1 MNLNVRVTD
10 AWDAQAETR
19 YLKLEAGMLSKLL
32 AGGVGGFICAMFAF
46 MNVAIITESS
56 DLRLLGFV
64 GCWIAAVSIAL
75 GSTSTLKA
83 WQNLLFCTAFLFFLL
98 PMLGGLRISLD
109 FLDKAE
115 SGAASLPYFALVAGM
130 LIVIG
135 GAVFWGVGSLLGRD
149 RRS

>member
-1 MNLNVRVTD
+1 
-10 AWDAQAETR
+10 
-19 YLKLEAGMLSKLL
+19 MLSKLL

-56 DLRLLGFV
+56 DLRLLGFA
-64 GCWIAAVSIAL
+64 GCWIVAVTIAVR
-75 GSTSTLKA
+75 SPSAPKA
-83 WQNLLFCTAFLFFLL
+83 WQDLLFCSGILLFLL
-98 PMLGGLRISLD
+98 PMLGGLRITLD

-115 SGAASLPYFALVAGM
+115 SGAASLLYFVLVVGM

-135 GAVFWGVGSLLGRD
+135 GGVFWAVGSLLGRD